1 MLNTSTPDC
10 GVKFSTCHVNKQRLI
25 NFLPVYSQSLCKVHT
40 MSFKDFKVPYPVDER
55 YSKRV
60 AYFSMEFAIHQPLKI
75 YSGGL
80 GFLSGSHLRSAY
92 ELKQNL
98 IGVGILWKYGYYD
111 QARNQDQ
118 TLQVTWMEKQYSFL
132 EDTGIKYQITVHE
145 HPVWVKVYYLNPKT
159 FNSAPLFLLTTDIPE
174 NDYVSQT
181 ICHRLYDANVATK
194 VAQFILLG
202 VGGAKLLDEL
212 GFKPEVYHL
221 NEAHGLSAAFYLYK
235 KYNNNIEEVRKRL
248 VFTTHTPEE
257 AGNEKHDIHLCHKM
271 SYFCGLTVDE
281 VKKLTGNPDEMF
293 NHSLAALRFARLANG
308 VSKLHGKVSRALWS
322 KYDHICDIISI
333 TNAQNW
339 TYWADE
345 LLYEAVDNDDDT
357 RFDTRKAFLKK
368 RAFEIVADQT
378 GRLFDTRIFTLVWAR
393 RFAGYKR
400 AGLITTDD
408 EKFEELINNKKYPI
422 QIIWAGK
429 PYPVDYPAIT
439 EFNSLVH
446 LSRKYKNVSV
456 LIGYELMLSR
466 RLKQGA
472 DCWLNNPRVPR
483 EASGTSGMTAAMNGT
498 VNFSTDDGWI
508 PEFIKNGENGFV
520 VPKTD
525 YLNMTVHEQ
534 DAYDLNC
541 IYEILNKQIL
551 PMYYD
556 DHKRWREVV
565 KNGMR
570 DVRFQFDSNRMA
582 HEYYELLYKAPQK

>member
-1 MLNTSTPDC
+1 
-10 GVKFSTCHVNKQRLI
+10 
-25 NFLPVYSQSLCKVHT
+25 

-235 KYNNNIEEVRKRL
+235 KYSNNIEEVRKRL

-345 LLYEAVDNDDDT
+345 LLYEAVDNNDDT

-378 GRLFDTRIFTLVWAR
+378 GRLFDTNVFTLVWAR

-400 AGLITTDD
+400 AGLITTDED
-408 EKFEELINNKKYPI
+408 KFEELINDKKYPI

-508 PEFIKNGENGFV
+508 PEFIKSGENGFV

-534 DAYDLNC
+534 DAYDLNS
-541 IYEILNKQIL
+541 IYEILTKQIL

-556 DHKRWREVV
+556 DHKHWREVV

-582 HEYYELLYKAPQK
+582 HEYYELLYKAQPEKISSVAAAKEPTL